1 MLPTDLHSKII
12 SESSINISKEN
23 STQPMTNKN
32 NDDSFSLY
40 LENIKEF
47 GTQIIEEEKISNFNI
62 NSAKNIISDY
72 YIITKILKNTSS
84 EKRFIAQTF
93 IDIEDLNKK
102 RQINILNEVIE
113 VCLKGLWAQNEIN
126 IHNKIFINAKI
137 DKDEKCYLINSNN
150 IKNNSNPIEIFLQ
163 SYIIIEPEIILSP
176 SQIKLGFDCIRHSL
190 IVEEFKS
197 ISNDDISIF
206 TIVGKI
212 IHEFFENTISNLFSN
227 NIPINGDFIKTNLEK
242 IIKNYYFEISLINK
256 TYEEI
261 HKESF
266 SFIENIYHFYKT
278 YFEDGSFL
286 KNGVKILKYI
296 NSEKKIM
303 SPSLG
308 IGGYLDI
315 LVEFINNEEKQYF
328 GPLELKTGKYHYIT
342 DQLQVYFYCLMLSKE
357 IYQNCTNGVLI
368 YLKDGSYEVINIK
381 PLELINAIVLR
392 NVIANKIKYFE
403 NIQYENNNDSNDNN
417 KNNNNNDNNKLLP
430 DIKDLESKTCQK
442 CFKYKICKS
451 HYYLIENINNDVFP
465 NEMKY
470 YFQEFYKII
479 NKEENFYIKN
489 KRKYNIEN
497 FKFNEKNIFKCSN
510 IEDKG
515 TSFQIT
521 LNYIGTSNFSFSF
534 LKDIK
539 EEYYIFFKDININV
553 RGITINKTDNSILI
567 EIPKYRIDIK
577 NRNLIENYTNKLVL
591 IKKAETLT
599 KVNFKFMRGN
609 LITFLLN
616 PNKSK
621 IIENLQSRIL
631 YNKYPQFYGNT
642 TEYYKK
648 VLNTIRENFDEE
660 FRNLNENQQFA
671 IFKSILSTDYML
683 IHGFP
688 GSGKTTFITL
698 LTRILYSLNKKI
710 LIVSHTN
717 TAVDNILLKL
727 KKTKTPFCR
736 ITNNYEIIHNELKEN
751 ILNIHKYNSVK
762 EWDDFLSKNLIFA
775 TTLFGISHKFF
786 SYHTFDYCIVDEAC
800 QAFEIELLGA
810 LLISNIFILVG
821 DPNQL
826 SAMLLSIPPQKQP
839 QLLFLRLLK
848 GKFIDNNNE
857 HDNVYIKL
865 NLQYRMNEKIMQ
877 ISNECMY
884 DNCMK
889 CANQN
894 VANRFLKI
902 DNFESLINVKKWIK
916 DILNPEKPVLFIDYN
931 IILKD
936 SNFLNNNNESD
947 KNDIEINIIFQII
960 SVLNDLKF
968 NMNEIGII
976 TPYKTQENAL
986 REKLNKLINPNNIYT
1001 IDKSQ
1006 GIEKEIIFVS
1016 FVKTNEKTKLLTD
1029 NARINVAFTRPRSKL
1044 ILIGITNVLINIP
1057 TIKDYINILIR
1068 DNLIYNLSNI

>member
-12 SESSINISKEN
+12 SESSLISSKEIT
-23 STQPMTNKN
+23 TQPMTNKKH
-32 NDDSFSLY
+32 DDSFSLY
-40 LENIKEF
+40 LENLKEF
-47 GTQIIEEEKISNFNI
+47 GTQIIEDESIPKFNI
-62 NSAKNIISDY
+62 NSAKNSISDY
-72 YIITKILKNTSS
+72 YIIRKIIQNTLS

-113 VCLKGLWAQNEIN
+113 VCLKGLWAQIEIN

-137 DKDEKCYLINSNN
+137 DKNEKCYLIDSTNV
-150 IKNNSNPIEIFLQ
+150 KNNNNPIEIFLQ
-163 SYIIIEPEIILSP
+163 SFIIIEPEIILSP

-197 ISNDDISIF
+197 ISNDEISSL
-206 TIVGKI
+206 TIIGKI
-212 IHEFFENTISNLFSN
+212 IHEFFEKTISELFSN
-227 NIPINGDFIKTNLEK
+227 NIPINGDFIKQNLEK
-242 IIKNYYFEISLINK
+242 IIQNYYFEISLIHK

-296 NSEKKIM
+296 NSEKKII

-315 LVEFINNEEKQYF
+315 LVEFINNEEKKYF

-357 IYQNCTNGVLI
+357 IYQDCTNGVLI
-368 YLKDGSYEVINIK
+368 YLKDGSYDMINIK

-392 NVIANKIKYFE
+392 NIIANKIKYFE
-403 NIQYENNNDSNDNN
+403 NIEYENYNNNQYENYQ
-417 KNNNNNDNNKLLP
+417 LLP
-430 DIKDLESKTCQK
+430 DIKNLESKKCQK
-442 CFKYKICKS
+442 CFKYQICKS
-451 HYYLIENINNDVFP
+451 HYYLIEDINNDVFP

-489 KRKYNIEN
+489 KRKYNNEN
-497 FKFNEKNIFKCSN
+497 FKFKESNLFKCLN

-521 LNYIGTSNFSFSF
+521 LNYVGTSSFSFSF
-534 LKDIK
+534 LKDIN
-539 EEYYIFFKDININV
+539 EEYYILFKDININV
-553 RGITINKTDNSILI
+553 RGIAINKTDNSILI

-591 IKKAETLT
+591 IKKAETFT
-599 KVNFKFMRGN
+599 KINFKFMRGN
-609 LITFLLN
+609 LITLLLN

-621 IIENLQSRIL
+621 IIENLQSRII

-642 TEYYKK
+642 TEFYKK

-660 FRNLNENQQFA
+660 FKNLNENQQFA

-688 GSGKTTFITL
+688 GSGKTTFISL

-710 LIVSHTN
+710 LIVAHTN

-727 KKTKTPFCR
+727 KKKKIPFCR
-736 ITNNYEIIHNELKEN
+736 ITNNYDKIHNDLKEN

-762 EWDDFLSKNLIFA
+762 EWDDFLSNNLIFA
-775 TTLFGISHKFF
+775 TTLFGISHKLF
-786 SYHTFDYCIVDEAC
+786 SYQKFDYCIVDEAC

-810 LLISNIFILVG
+810 LLISKVFILVG

-826 SAMLLSIPPQKQP
+826 SAILLSIPPEKQP

-848 GKFIDNNNE
+848 GKYIDNNNE

-884 DNCMK
+884 NNCMK
-889 CANQN
+889 CANEK
-894 VANRFLKI
+894 VAKQFLKI
-902 DNFESLINVKKWIK
+902 NNFDSFNNIKKWVK

-931 IILKD
+931 DILNHID
-936 SNFLNNNNESD
+936 YVNNNESD
-947 KNDIEINIIFQII
+947 KNDIEINIIFEII
-960 SVLNDLKF
+960 SVLNILNF

-986 REKLNKLINPNNIYT
+986 KEKLNKFIHPNNIYT

-1016 FVKTNEKTKLLTD
+1016 FVKTDEKTKLLTY
-1029 NARINVAFTRPRSKL
+1029 NARINVAFTRARSKL

-1068 DNLIYNLSNI
+1068 DNLIYNLSNIN

>member
-12 SESSINISKEN
+12 SESSLISSKEIT
-23 STQPMTNKN
+23 TQPMTNKKH
-32 NDDSFSLY
+32 DDSFSLY
-40 LENIKEF
+40 LENLKEF
-47 GTQIIEEEKISNFNI
+47 GTQIIEDESIPKFNI
-62 NSAKNIISDY
+62 NSAKNSISDY
-72 YIITKILKNTSS
+72 YIIRKIIQNTLS

-113 VCLKGLWAQNEIN
+113 VCLKGLWAQIEIN

-137 DKDEKCYLINSNN
+137 DKNEKCYLIDSTNV
-150 IKNNSNPIEIFLQ
+150 KNNNNPIEIFLQ
-163 SYIIIEPEIILSP
+163 SFIIIEPEIILSP

-197 ISNDDISIF
+197 ISNDEISSL
-206 TIVGKI
+206 TIIGKI
-212 IHEFFENTISNLFSN
+212 IHEFFEKTISELFSN
-227 NIPINGDFIKTNLEK
+227 NIPINGDFIKQNLEK
-242 IIKNYYFEISLINK
+242 IIQNYYFEISLIHK

-296 NSEKKIM
+296 NSEKKII

-315 LVEFINNEEKQYF
+315 LVEFINNEEKKYF

-357 IYQNCTNGVLI
+357 IYQDCTNGVLI
-368 YLKDGSYEVINIK
+368 YLKDGSYDMINIK

-392 NVIANKIKYFE
+392 NIIANKIKYFE
-403 NIQYENNNDSNDNN
+403 NIEYENYNNNQYENYQ
-417 KNNNNNDNNKLLP
+417 LLP
-430 DIKDLESKTCQK
+430 DIKNLESKKCQK
-442 CFKYKICKS
+442 CFKYQICKS
-451 HYYLIENINNDVFP
+451 HYYLIEDINNDVFP

-489 KRKYNIEN
+489 KRKYNNEN
-497 FKFNEKNIFKCSN
+497 FKFKESNLFKCLN

-521 LNYIGTSNFSFSF
+521 LNYVGTSSFSFSF
-534 LKDIK
+534 LKDIN
-539 EEYYIFFKDININV
+539 EEYYILFKDININV
-553 RGITINKTDNSILI
+553 RGIAINKTDNSILI

-599 KVNFKFMRGN
+599 KINFKFMRGN
-609 LITFLLN
+609 LITLLLN

-621 IIENLQSRIL
+621 IIENLQSRII

-642 TEYYKK
+642 TEFYKK

-660 FRNLNENQQFA
+660 FKNLNENQQFA

-688 GSGKTTFITL
+688 GSGKTTFISL

-710 LIVSHTN
+710 LIVAHTN

-727 KKTKTPFCR
+727 KKKKIPFCR
-736 ITNNYEIIHNELKEN
+736 ITNNYDKIHNDLKEN

-762 EWDDFLSKNLIFA
+762 EWDDFLSNNLIFA
-775 TTLFGISHKFF
+775 TTLFGISHKLF
-786 SYHTFDYCIVDEAC
+786 SYQKFDYCIVDEAC

-810 LLISNIFILVG
+810 LLISKVFILVG

-826 SAMLLSIPPQKQP
+826 SAILLSIPPEKQP

-848 GKFIDNNNE
+848 GKYIDNNNE

-884 DNCMK
+884 NNCMK
-889 CANQN
+889 CANEK
-894 VANRFLKI
+894 VAKQFLKI
-902 DNFESLINVKKWIK
+902 NNFDSFNNIKKWVK

-931 IILKD
+931 DILNHID
-936 SNFLNNNNESD
+936 YVNNNESD
-947 KNDIEINIIFQII
+947 KNDIEINIIFEII
-960 SVLNDLKF
+960 SVLNILNF

-986 REKLNKLINPNNIYT
+986 KEKLNKFIHPNNIYT

-1016 FVKTNEKTKLLTD
+1016 FVKTDEKTKLLTY
-1029 NARINVAFTRPRSKL
+1029 NARINVAFTRARSKL

-1068 DNLIYNLSNI
+1068 DNLIYNLSNIN

>member
-12 SESSINISKEN
+12 SESSLITSKEIT
-23 STQPMTNKN
+23 TQPMTNKKH
-32 NDDSFSLY
+32 DDSFSLY
-40 LENIKEF
+40 LENLKEF
-47 GTQIIEEEKISNFNI
+47 GTQIIEDESIPKFNI

-113 VCLKGLWAQNEIN
+113 VCLKGLWAQIEIN

-137 DKDEKCYLINSNN
+137 DKNEKCYLIDSTNV
-150 IKNNSNPIEIFLQ
+150 KNNNNPIEIFLQ
-163 SYIIIEPEIILSP
+163 SFIIIEPEIILSP

-197 ISNDDISIF
+197 ISNDEISSL
-206 TIVGKI
+206 TIIGKI
-212 IHEFFENTISNLFSN
+212 IHEFFEKTISELFSN
-227 NIPINGDFIKTNLEK
+227 NIPINGDFIKQNLEK
-242 IIKNYYFEISLINK
+242 IIQNYYFEISLIHK

-296 NSEKKIM
+296 NSEKKII

-315 LVEFINNEEKQYF
+315 LVEFINTEEKQYF

-357 IYQNCTNGVLI
+357 IYQDCTNGVLI
-368 YLKDGSYEVINIK
+368 YLKDGSYDMINIK

-392 NVIANKIKYFE
+392 NIIANKIKYFE
-403 NIQYENNNDSNDNN
+403 NIEYENYNNNQYENYQ
-417 KNNNNNDNNKLLP
+417 LLP
-430 DIKDLESKTCQK
+430 DIKNLESKKCQK
-442 CFKYKICKS
+442 CFKYQICKS
-451 HYYLIENINNDVFP
+451 HYYLIEDINNGVFP

-489 KRKYNIEN
+489 KRKYNNEN
-497 FKFNEKNIFKCSN
+497 FKFKEKNIFKCSN

-521 LNYIGTSNFSFSF
+521 LNYVGTSNFSFSF

-553 RGITINKTDNSILI
+553 RGIGINKTDNSILI

-599 KVNFKFMRGN
+599 KVNYKFMRGN
-609 LITFLLN
+609 LISFLLN

-642 TEYYKK
+642 TEFYKK

-660 FRNLNENQQFA
+660 FKNLNENQQFA

-688 GSGKTTFITL
+688 GSGKTTFISL

-710 LIVSHTN
+710 LIVAHTN

-727 KKTKTPFCR
+727 KKKKIPFCR
-736 ITNNYEIIHNELKEN
+736 ITNNYDKIHNDLKEN

-762 EWDDFLSKNLIFA
+762 EWDDFLSNNLIFA
-775 TTLFGISHKFF
+775 TTLFGISHKLF
-786 SYHTFDYCIVDEAC
+786 SYQKFDYCIVDEAC

-810 LLISNIFILVG
+810 LLISKVFILVG

-826 SAMLLSIPPQKQP
+826 SAILLSIPPEKQP

-848 GKFIDNNNE
+848 GKYIDNNNE

-884 DNCMK
+884 NNCMK
-889 CANQN
+889 CANEK
-894 VANRFLKI
+894 VAKQFLKI
-902 DNFESLINVKKWIK
+902 NNFDSFNNIKKWVK

-931 IILKD
+931 DILNHID
-936 SNFLNNNNESD
+936 YVNNNESD
-947 KNDIEINIIFQII
+947 KNDIEINIIFEII
-960 SVLNDLKF
+960 SVLNILNF

-986 REKLNKLINPNNIYT
+986 KEKLNKFIHPNNIYT

-1016 FVKTNEKTKLLTD
+1016 FVKTDEKTKLLTY
-1029 NARINVAFTRPRSKL
+1029 NARINVAFTRARSKL

>member
-12 SESSINISKEN
+12 SESSLISSKEIT
-23 STQPMTNKN
+23 TQPMTNKKH
-32 NDDSFSLY
+32 DDSFSLY
-40 LENIKEF
+40 LENLKEF
-47 GTQIIEEEKISNFNI
+47 GTQIIEDESIPKFNI
-62 NSAKNIISDY
+62 NSAKNSISDY
-72 YIITKILKNTSS
+72 YIIRKIIQNTLS

-113 VCLKGLWAQNEIN
+113 VCLKGLWAQIEIN

-137 DKDEKCYLINSNN
+137 DKNEKCYLIDSTNV
-150 IKNNSNPIEIFLQ
+150 KNNNNPIEIFLQ
-163 SYIIIEPEIILSP
+163 SFIIIEPEIILSP

-197 ISNDDISIF
+197 ISNDEISSL
-206 TIVGKI
+206 TIIGKI
-212 IHEFFENTISNLFSN
+212 IHEFFEKTISELFSN
-227 NIPINGDFIKTNLEK
+227 NIPINGDFIKQNLEK
-242 IIKNYYFEISLINK
+242 IIQNYYFEISLIHK

-296 NSEKKIM
+296 NSEKKII

-315 LVEFINNEEKQYF
+315 LVEFINNEEKKYF

-357 IYQNCTNGVLI
+357 IYQDCTNGVLI
-368 YLKDGSYEVINIK
+368 YLKDGSYDMINIK

-392 NVIANKIKYFE
+392 NIIANKIKYFE
-403 NIQYENNNDSNDNN
+403 NIEYENYNNNQYENYQ
-417 KNNNNNDNNKLLP
+417 LLP
-430 DIKDLESKTCQK
+430 DIKNLESKKCQK
-442 CFKYKICKS
+442 CFKYQICKS
-451 HYYLIENINNDVFP
+451 HYYLIEDINNDVFP
-465 NEMKY
+465 YEMKY

-489 KRKYNIEN
+489 KRKYNNEN
-497 FKFNEKNIFKCSN
+497 FKFKESNLFKCLN

-521 LNYIGTSNFSFSF
+521 LNYVGTSSFSFSF
-534 LKDIK
+534 LKDIN
-539 EEYYIFFKDININV
+539 EEYYILFKDININV
-553 RGITINKTDNSILI
+553 RGIRINKTDNSILI

-599 KVNFKFMRGN
+599 KINFKFMRGN
-609 LITFLLN
+609 LITLLLN

-621 IIENLQSRIL
+621 IIENLQSRII

-642 TEYYKK
+642 TEFYKK

-660 FRNLNENQQFA
+660 FKNLNENQQFA

-688 GSGKTTFITL
+688 GSGKTTFISL

-710 LIVSHTN
+710 LIVAHTN

-727 KKTKTPFCR
+727 KKKKIPFCR
-736 ITNNYEIIHNELKEN
+736 ITNNYDKIHNDLKEN

-762 EWDDFLSKNLIFA
+762 EWDDFLSNNLIFA
-775 TTLFGISHKFF
+775 TTLFGISHKLF
-786 SYHTFDYCIVDEAC
+786 SYQKFDYCIVDEAC

-810 LLISNIFILVG
+810 LLISKVFILVG

-826 SAMLLSIPPQKQP
+826 SAILLSIPPEKQP

-848 GKFIDNNNE
+848 GKYIDNNNE

-884 DNCMK
+884 NNCMK
-889 CANQN
+889 CANEK
-894 VANRFLKI
+894 VAKQFLKI
-902 DNFESLINVKKWIK
+902 NNFDSFNNIKKWVK

-931 IILKD
+931 DILNHID
-936 SNFLNNNNESD
+936 YVNNNESD
-947 KNDIEINIIFQII
+947 KNDIEINIIFEII
-960 SVLNDLKF
+960 SVLNILNF

-986 REKLNKLINPNNIYT
+986 KEKLNKFIHPNNIYT